1 MKTKNII
8 IIGLVAAAAIAVIG
22 IRAHADTIE
31 GEDPKPLSA
40 SYEIVETTDLNKLNS
55 LIQESQKRMD
65 NAHDMAEAARNLSYD
80 EEHTVIQLAQDEYAQ
95 AKNAKQHY
103 ESKYAEQ
110 KKIEEGKKMYA
121 KISSSPVAGE
131 VWAFLKSK
139 GYNDAVTAGILG
151 NMMQECGGGTL
162 DLNPYVYN
170 PTGKYY
176 GLCQWSKSY
185 GIHGASTLVQL
196 NYLANTLESNFNT
209 YGRLYKSGFT
219 YKDFCNLTSP
229 EEAAKAY
236 LYAYGRGSFG
246 TCSKRQANA
255 RTAYNYF
262 VN

>member
-1 MKTKNII
+1 MKIRSIVT
-8 IIGLVAAAAIAVIG
+8 IGLICAIALAVLG
-22 IRAHADTIE
+22 LRAH
-31 GEDPKPLSA
+31 GETSESA
-40 SYEIVETTDLNKLNS
+40 QLTTSSYQIVETTDLNELSN
-55 LIQESQKRMD
+55 LIKQSQQRMD
-65 NAHDMAEAARNLSYD
+65 TAHDMAEAARNLSYD
-80 EEHTVIQLAQDEYAQ
+80 EEHAVITLAQEEYAI
-95 AKNAKQHY
+95 AKSAKQYY
-103 ESKYAEQ
+103 ETKYAEQ
-110 KKIEEGKKMYA
+110 KKIEEAKKFAA
-121 KISSSPVAGE
+121 KANASPIASE

-162 DLNPYVYN
+162 DLNPYIYN

-176 GLCQWSKSY
+176 GLCQWSRMY
-185 GIHGASTLVQL
+185 GLHGTSTLVQL
-196 NYLANTLESNFNT
+196 NYLADTLESNFNT

-219 YKDFCNLTSP
+219 YTDFCNLTSP

-255 RTAYNYF
+255 RAAYNYF

>member
-1 MKTKNII
+1 
-8 IIGLVAAAAIAVIG
+8 
-22 IRAHADTIE
+22 
-31 GEDPKPLSA
+31 
-40 SYEIVETTDLNKLNS
+40 
-55 LIQESQKRMD
+55 
-65 NAHDMAEAARNLSYD
+65 
-80 EEHTVIQLAQDEYAQ
+80 
-95 AKNAKQHY
+95 
-103 ESKYAEQ
+103 
-110 KKIEEGKKMYA
+110 MYA

-176 GLCQWSKSY
+176 GLCQWSKAY

-246 TCSKRQANA
+246 TCGKRQANA